1 MRKIDINIQGIN
13 NSIDSKFNIL
23 NQLIRENTPEYKD
36 ENFTNTLS
44 EKSIYYIIRSMIYSA
59 KYIKSKSIYEENNN
73 MYSIEDI
80 KSLIRSKFNF
90 DNNTTINEIAN
101 ILKDIIDN
109 MESNK
114 IKGKLTKT
122 RSHKASLHRYAL
134 ANNLRCYICGSE
146 VDYHNQ
152 EADNYREFEH
162 LIPVSLGGNKNREN
176 IFIACKR
183 CNKAK
188 KNYIN
193 WIELDFHMKHQ
204 IFINIEK
211 EKEEREILLRMEDRI
226 EKELFYEE
234 KMEKQIVDELLF
246 MVCSLYEYK
255 CAICSE
261 DNDVSDKTYIVKKE
275 NKDYCHLFNLMTIC
289 DKCLSSVEEDLMSM
303 DNYIKRIRISNVNN

>member
-1 MRKIDINIQGIN
+1 MQKIDINIRGID
-13 NSIDSKFNIL
+13 NSIDSKFNTL

-59 KYIKSKSIYEENNN
+59 KYIKSKSIYEENH

-80 KSLIRSKFNF
+80 KILIRSKFNF
-90 DNNTTINEIAN
+90 DNNTTINEIAD

-109 MESNK
+109 IESNK
-114 IKGKLTKT
+114 IKGKLTKPK
-122 RSHKASLHRYAL
+122 SHKASLHKYAL
-134 ANNLRCYICGSE
+134 ENNLRCYICGSE
-146 VDYHNQ
+146 VDYYNQ

-211 EKEEREILLRMEDRI
+211 EKEEREILLQMEDRI

-255 CAICSE
+255 CAMCSE
-261 DNDVSDKTYIVKKE
+261 DNDVSDKTYIVKKD

>member
-1 MRKIDINIQGIN
+1 MQKIDIDIQGID

-23 NQLIRENTPEYKD
+23 NQLIHENIPEYKD

-59 KYIKSKSIYEENNN
+59 KYIKSKSIYEENN
-73 MYSIEDI
+73 MYSVEDI
-80 KSLIRSKFNF
+80 KILIRSKFNF
-90 DNNTTINEIAN
+90 DNNTTTINKIAD

-109 MESNK
+109 IESNK
-114 IKGKLTKT
+114 IKGKLTKPK
-122 RSHKASLHRYAL
+122 SHKASLHNYAL
-134 ANNLRCYICGSE
+134 ENNLRCYICGSE
-146 VDYHNQ
+146 VDYYNK

-255 CAICSE
+255 CAMCSE